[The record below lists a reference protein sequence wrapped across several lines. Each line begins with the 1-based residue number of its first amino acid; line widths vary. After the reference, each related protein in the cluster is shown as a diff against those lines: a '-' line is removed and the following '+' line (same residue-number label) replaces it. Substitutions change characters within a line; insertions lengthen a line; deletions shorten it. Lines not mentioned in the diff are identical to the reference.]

1 MVVLIAGSSGLV
13 GSALTKVFQD
23 SGEEV
28 VGINTRIVNLLDLP
42 KLIAFMHEIKPTL
55 VIDAAAKVG
64 GIGIND
70 ALPVEFLADNL
81 RIQLNLM
88 EAAYL
93 AKVNNFIFLGSSC
106 IYPRDSAQPIKEEY
120 LMTGALESSNSAYAV
135 AKIAGLELVNSYRKE
150 FGLNWITLMP
160 SNLYGPNDNF
170 NLDTSHV
177 LPAMIRRFVEAVEEK
192 VTTVTLW
199 GSGSPRRE
207 FLHVDDMARAVLI
220 ASKSY
225 SSSLHLNIGSGQD
238 LTIKELA
245 QKVAKIS
252 GYTGEIKWDHTKPD
266 GTPRK
271 LLDVSRIQELNWR
284 PEISLDEGILST
296 VEWYRQ
302 ADKIGGIRK

>member
-1 MVVLIAGSSGLV
+1 VTVLIAGSSGLV
-13 GSALTKVFQD
+13 GSALTKIFQD

-28 VGINTRIVNLLDLP
+28 VGINTKVVNLLDLD
-42 KLIAFMHEIKPTL
+42 KLITFMHKVKPTL

-106 IYPRDSAQPIKEEY
+106 IYPRNSEQPIKEEY
-120 LMTGALESSNSAYAV
+120 LMTGPLESSNSAYAV

-177 LPAMIRRFVEAVEEK
+177 LPAMIRRFVEAVEEN
-192 VTTVTLW
+192 VPSVTLW

-225 SSSLHLNIGSGQD
+225 SSSLHLNIGSGED

-245 QKVAKIS
+245 QKVAMIS
-252 GYTGEIKWDHTKPD
+252 GYKGEINWDHTKPD

-284 PEISLDEGILST
+284 PEISLDEGIFST
-296 VEWYRQ
+296 IEWYRD
-302 ADKIGGIRK
+302 ANKIGGIRK

>member
-42 KLIAFMHEIKPTL
+42 KLIAFMHEVKPTL

>member
-1 MVVLIAGSSGLV
+1 MTVLIAGSSGLV

-23 SGEEV
+23 SGKEV
-28 VGINTRIVNLLDLP
+28 VGINTKVVNLLDLD
-42 KLIAFMHEIKPTL
+42 KLVTFMSEVKPTL

-120 LMTGALESSNSAYAV
+120 LMTGPLESSNSAYAV

-192 VTTVTLW
+192 IPSITLW

-225 SSSLHLNIGSGQD
+225 NSSLHLNIGSGQD
-238 LTIKELA
+238 LTVKELA
-245 QKVAKIS
+245 QKVANIS
-252 GYTGEIKWDHTKPD
+252 GYKGKINWDHTKPD

-284 PEISLDEGILST
+284 PEISLDEGIFST
-296 VEWYRQ
+296 VKWYR
-302 ADKIGGIRK
+302 AANKIGGIRK